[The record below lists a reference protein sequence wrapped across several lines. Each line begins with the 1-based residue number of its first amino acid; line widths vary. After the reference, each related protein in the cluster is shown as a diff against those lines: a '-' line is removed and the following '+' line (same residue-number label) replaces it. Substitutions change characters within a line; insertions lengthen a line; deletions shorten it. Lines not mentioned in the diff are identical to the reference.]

1 MSDITISG
9 SADPYSASVYKAT
22 SNDRNTLDI
31 SDYFQLLAAQLANQ
45 DMTDPMSNGEMMQQL
60 VQMAMAESVTT
71 MTETMETMQAV
82 STQTYAASL
91 IGQEISVAVV
101 EDGVATGVK
110 YGKVASVNF
119 TSADPVIRLEGDSK
133 DYPLSYVLGMGKI
146 DDPYKDPTETE
157 PEDDNNVGGTDGA
170 GSTDGVEGGT
180 DAGET
185 TNPDGAVDGT
195 VSGDGSDTNTDSA
208 GSTDS
213 AGEGTTDS
221 GATEGSTAG
230 GTVTDAATEEN
241 AAGGAVTDAATGENT
256 AADTATDA
264 QENAAASGAA
274 GVVTED
280 HTAASGS
287 AEDTAID
294 GAVTETTPAGDTA
307 SDNSES
313 ESGTAD
319 GTTSEE
325 TTVE

>member
-1 MSDITISG
+1 MSDIAISG
-9 SADPYSASVYKAT
+9 SANPYTASTYAAT

-31 SDYFQLLAAQLANQ
+31 TDYFQLLAAQLANQ

-110 YGKVASVNF
+110 YGTVSSVNF

-146 DDPYKDPTETE
+146 DDPYNTATDPETG
-157 PEDDNNVGGTDGA
+157 DDGNVDGTDGA
-170 GSTDGVEGGT
+170 GTTDGVEDGT

-185 TNPDGAVDGT
+185 TDPDGAVDGT
-195 VSGDGSDTNTDSA
+195 VSGDGTNTDTSTESA
-208 GSTDS
+208 GSADS
-213 AGEGTTDS
+213 AGEGTADA
-221 GATEGSTAG
+221 GAAEGGTAG
-230 GTVTDAATEEN
+230 GTVTDTAA
-241 AAGGAVTDAATGENT
+241 GENT
-256 AADTATDA
+256 APDTVTDA

-274 GVVTED
+274 GAAAEED
-280 HTAASGS
+280 TAASGS
-287 AEDTAID
+287 TEDTAGD
-294 GAVTETTPAGDTA
+294 GAVTETTPA
-307 SDNSES
+307 
-313 ESGTAD
+313 
-319 GTTSEE
+319 EE
-325 TTVE
+325 TPVE